1 MNFQTREYPGTY
13 TETVTAPLKADG
25 ANSSASSW
33 PLPDWSIFDDRRGDL
48 PEFPVEVFSDPC
60 RDWIERAALGAGV
73 TNGHVAVPLI
83 GIASSLVGTA
93 RRVNASTSFTQ
104 PMTCWTV
111 IAGFSGTGKTPGI
124 DATRRALTQV
134 ERNRRTKIA
143 EMRREHEAKIERAK
157 AVRAAWKERLSQLAD
172 QAVVSLDQYRST
184 KSDAPV
190 MPVDAVDPGPFIAP
204 RLHVSN
210 ATIERIAQLLEVQP
224 RGALLLVDE
233 LAGLLLNMG
242 RYSNGTNAQFWLEAW
257 NGGAYTVERISRP
270 PIVLNHLLIG
280 VSGGIQPDALAR
292 SFKGDYDGLYAR
304 FLFSWPSE
312 PQYRPLSND
321 VAEVEPEILNAIT
334 RLVELD
340 SGQSKD
346 GGFAPIARPLSAEA
360 VKRFE
365 HFRQFLHA
373 KKQGLD
379 GHEREWWAKM
389 PAHALRLS
397 GTLAY
402 LEWAMIGGPEPDV
415 IDDRHMDAAERLLR
429 DYFWPHAR
437 AALRQIGLTDKH
449 KDLRRVLRW
458 VRASGKS
465 EVSLRD
471 IRREALAQSVDADQ
485 TKELI
490 RALVVAGWL
499 RPRERDVEQEQLGRP
514 AHRWLVNPA
523 IWHAES
529 AGNAETQIEVVTQ

>member
-1 MNFQTREYPGTY
+1 MNFQTREYPGAY
-13 TETVTAPLKADG
+13 TETVTPPLKADETNSD
-25 ANSSASSW
+25 ANTW
-33 PLPDWSIFDDRRGDL
+33 PHPDWSIFDDRRGQL
-48 PEFPVEVFSDPC
+48 PEFPAGVFSDPC

-73 TNGHVAVPLI
+73 TIAHVAVPLI

-93 RRVNASTSFTQ
+93 RRVKASTSFTQ
-104 PMTCWTV
+104 PLTCWTV
-111 IAGFSGTGKTPGI
+111 TAGFSGTGKTPGI

-134 ERNRRTKIA
+134 ERNRQTKIA
-143 EMRREHEAKIERAK
+143 EMRREHEGKIERAK
-157 AVRAAWKERLSQLAD
+157 AVRAAWKEKLQQLAD
-172 QAVVSLDQYRST
+172 QAVVSFDQYRSI
-184 KSDAPV
+184 KSDTPP
-190 MPVDAVDPGPFIAP
+190 MPSEAVDPGPFIAP

-210 ATIERIAQLLEVQP
+210 ATIERFAQLLEVQP
-224 RGALLLVDE
+224 RGALLLAEE

-242 RYSNGTNAQFWLEAW
+242 RYSNGTDAQFWLEAW
-257 NGGAYTVERISRP
+257 NGGAYTVERMSRP

-292 SFKGDYDGLYAR
+292 SFKGDCDGLYAR

-312 PQYRPLSND
+312 PAYRPLSND
-321 VAEVEPEILNAIT
+321 VAEVEPEIVNAIT

-346 GGFAPIARPLSAEA
+346 GGFAPIARPLSPAA
-360 VKRFE
+360 VERFE

-373 KKQGLD
+373 QKQGLD
-379 GHEREWWAKM
+379 GREREWWAKM

-402 LEWAMIGGPEPDV
+402 LDWAMIGGPEPEE
-415 IDDRHMDAAERLLR
+415 IDERHMGAAERLLR

-458 VRASGKS
+458 VRASGKR

-485 TKELI
+485 AKELI
-490 RALVVAGWL
+490 RGLVLAGWL
-499 RPRERDVEQEQLGRP
+499 RLREQASEQHRP
-514 AHRWLVNPA
+514 AHRWDVNPA
-523 IWHAES
+523 LWHAES
-529 AGNAETQIEVVTQ
+529 AESAETPIEVIRQ